1 MSAQVLFKRTRL
13 GHLLTALLLLLY
25 AAGVL
30 ALVALLLAWTN
41 ASTPLAIDGLTLLF
55 ALLLHPVR
63 RGLQKLINRSFCV

>member
-30 ALVALLLAWTN
+30 ALVALLLSWTG

-63 RGLQKLINRSFCV
+63 RGLQKLINRSFSI